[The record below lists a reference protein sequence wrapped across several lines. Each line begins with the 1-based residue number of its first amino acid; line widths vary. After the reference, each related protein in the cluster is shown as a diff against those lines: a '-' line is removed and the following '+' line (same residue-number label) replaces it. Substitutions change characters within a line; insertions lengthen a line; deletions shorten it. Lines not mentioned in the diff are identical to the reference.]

1 MRILVF
7 SLDGVFDTGMAVV
20 LDALRMA
27 NALSA
32 ATGTPSPGEPPPFEV
47 ELAGLKTRVT
57 TALGLHVAAKKAR
70 AMPAPDWV
78 VMPAISAATPEA
90 LVQSLELPAVR
101 EAGAQ
106 LRRWQE
112 EGARIAA
119 ACIGTFL
126 LAESGLLDGREATTT
141 WWLSPLFRR
150 RYPQVHLDEDRMLVP
165 SGPFVTAGAGMGHL
179 DLVLWLI
186 RQASPA
192 LATLVA
198 RYMLVDGRVSQ
209 APYII
214 PDHLAHSDPLI
225 ERFERWTRAN
235 LATGFSLQKAAE
247 ALATTPRTLQRRAE
261 AVLGKSPLAYFQD
274 RRVERARHLIETSS
288 MDIEAIA
295 AEVGYAD
302 GATLRTLLRRRL
314 GRGVREL
321 RAG

>member
-27 NALSA
+27 NRLSA
-32 ATGTPSPGEPPPFEV
+32 VAHPGEPPPFEV
-47 ELAGLKTRVT
+47 ELVGLRTRIKTG
-57 TALGLHVAAKKAR
+57 LGMSVVVKKAR
-70 AMPAPDWV
+70 TMPPPDWI
-78 VMPAISAATPEA
+78 VMPAISAATPEG
-90 LVQSLELPAVR
+90 LVECLERPAVR
-101 EAGAQ
+101 DAGAQ
-106 LRRWQE
+106 LHHWRQQ
-112 EGARIAA
+112 GVRIAA

-126 LAESGLLDGREATTT
+126 LAESGLLDGAEATTT
-141 WWLSPLFRR
+141 WWLSPLFRI
-150 RYPQVHLDEDRMLVP
+150 RYPEVRLDRDRMLVP
-165 SGPFVTAGAGMGHL
+165 SGPFVTAGAAMGHL

-186 RQASPA
+186 RQASPE

-235 LATGFSLQKAAE
+235 LATGFSLQEAAHE
-247 ALATTPRTLQRRAE
+247 LATSPRTLQRRAE
-261 AVLGKSPLAYFQD
+261 AVLGQSPLSYFQD

-288 MDIEAIA
+288 MDLDSIA

-321 RAG
+321 RSS

>member
-1 MRILVF
+1 MRVLVF

-20 LDALRMA
+20 LDVLRMA
-27 NALSA
+27 NGLSA
-32 ATGTPSPGEPPPFEV
+32 LARPGEPPAFEV
-47 ELAGLKTRVT
+47 ELVGLQSRIR
-57 TALGLHVAAKKAR
+57 TALGMSVAAKKAR
-70 AMPAPDWV
+70 TAPLPDWV
-78 VMPAISAATPEA
+78 VMPAISAATPA
-90 LVQSLELPAVR
+90 TLVECLERPAVR
-101 EAGAQ
+101 EAGAV
-106 LRRWQE
+106 LRGWQG
-112 EGARIAA
+112 EGVHIAA

-126 LAESGLLDGREATTT
+126 LAESGLLAGEEATTT
-141 WWLSPLFRR
+141 WWLSPLFRS
-150 RYPQVHLDEDRMLVP
+150 RYPEVRLDQDRMLVP
-165 SGPFVTAGAGMGHL
+165 SGPFVTAGAAMGHL
-179 DLVLWLI
+179 DLALWLV
-186 RQASPA
+186 RQASPE

-235 LATGFSLQKAAE
+235 LARGFSLQEAARE
-247 ALATTPRTLQRRAE
+247 LATSPRTLQRRAE
-261 AVLGKSPLAYFQD
+261 AVLGKSPLSYFQD

-288 MDIEAIA
+288 MDLDAIA
-295 AEVGYAD
+295 AQVGYAD

>member
-7 SLDGVFDTGMAVV
+7 PLDGVFDTGMTVV

-27 NALSA
+27 NGLSSLA
-32 ATGTPSPGEPPPFEV
+32 RPGEPPPFDV
-47 ELAGLKTRVT
+47 ELAGLRTRIK
-57 TALGLHVAAKKAR
+57 TALGMNVAATNVR
-70 AMPAPDWV
+70 TVQRPDWIV
-78 VMPAISAATPEA
+78 VPAISAKSPDV
-90 LVQSLELPAVR
+90 LVELLERPDVR
-101 EAGAQ
+101 AAGAR
-106 LRRWQE
+106 LRGWQE
-112 EGARIAA
+112 QGVRIAA
-119 ACIGTFL
+119 ACIGTFI
-126 LAESGLLDGREATTT
+126 LAESGLLDGQEATTT
-141 WWLSPLFRR
+141 WWLSPLFRS
-150 RYPQVHLDEDRMLVP
+150 RYAKVHLDKDRMLVP
-165 SGPFVTAGAGMGHL
+165 SGPFVTAGAAMGHL
-179 DLVLWLI
+179 DLALWLI
-186 RQASPA
+186 RQASPE

-235 LATGFSLQKAAE
+235 LAKGFSLQDAAE
-247 ALATTPRTLQRRAE
+247 ALATSPRTLQRRAE
-261 AVLGKSPLAYFQD
+261 AVLGKSPLSYFQD

-288 MDIEAIA
+288 MDLDAIA

-321 RAG
+321 RSS